1 MVMNKKILT
10 AIALSFLTAV
20 CGFSKN
26 RADVLDV
33 AEAVA
38 KKGERYV
45 AIEDYKGSVYIQ
57 GLAEMYLESSD
68 RYFKKS
74 VCGILDS
81 FVSGEIVSKGNF
93 ISYHKGGNALV
104 EMAAAGYEKYRMP
117 ALGTAD
123 KMWKEQ
129 NRNRDGL
136 MMPEWDYVKEKNSFF
151 IDVVLTVVP
160 YFLHSGLLSAN
171 QEYVD
176 YAAYAIKYAYET
188 LLDSTGLL
196 NQAIGCRR
204 QKEGEKTQD
213 CWSRGNG
220 WFSLA
225 MVQLMRHLPETHKDY
240 AAIRSIAKEFY
251 LAVLKYRNDEG
262 LWNQEMT
269 WPDSYTEIS
278 GSALLLY
285 GIGSAIEEG
294 VLPDTF
300 KADYLRSLK
309 SLLTYVSEDGDVGH
323 TCSGCLAYRNGTK
336 EDYASHLYYTNDAH
350 AFGPVL
356 LCLAQTLRNG
366 IRKVDLEKPLGHAI
380 REKLPSCHV
389 RYIGERK
396 GDIAWENDF
405 CTYRIYS
412 QQVKSKVS
420 SGVDYWGKYVDY
432 PVIEKWYERNGKGL
446 DYHTDR
452 GEGWDFYAVGR
463 SRGTGG
469 TGVYS
474 DGRLYVA
481 EPYSDYKIYSDSREL
496 IDFEL
501 TYLPYKAGEETIYET
516 KRIRMVLGT
525 HFYEVTSTIRTES
538 GKDAVLAVGI
548 TDFGNASVERNE
560 QKAMLSLDE
569 NISEK
574 DGNIGCAV
582 FASPDDLA
590 GFAKDGKDELLLLK
604 VKSGTPVRY
613 YVGTGW
619 SKDLRFDPYRS
630 KWPGIIKKA
639 TYSSLNEIY
648 N

>member
-1 MVMNKKILT
+1 MRGKVLILVF
-10 AIALSFLTAV
+10 LSFMTIAV
-20 CGFSKN
+20 GCGQG
-26 RADVLDV
+26 RVDVLDMAVSV
-33 AEAVA
+33 AE
-38 KKGERYV
+38 KGEKYV
-45 AIEDYKGSVYIQ
+45 AIEDYKGSVYVQ

-68 RYFKKS
+68 RYFKNA
-74 VCGILDS
+74 VYDILDS

-93 ISYHKGGNALV
+93 ISYSKGGNALV
-104 EMAAAGYEKYRMP
+104 EMAAAGNERYGQA
-117 ALGTAD
+117 ALSVAE
-123 KMWKEQ
+123 KMWNEQ

-151 IDVVLTVVP
+151 VDVVLTVVP
-160 YFLHSGLLSAN
+160 YFLHSGLISDN
-171 QEYVD
+171 QEYID
-176 YAAYAIKYAYET
+176 YAVYTMKYAFET

-196 NQAIGCRR
+196 NQAIGCRN
-204 QKEGEKTQD
+204 QEEGEKTQD

-225 MVQLMRHLPETHKDY
+225 MVQMMRNLPESHRDY
-240 AAIRSIAKEFY
+240 ATIRRIAKEFY

-294 VLPDTF
+294 ILPDTC
-300 KADYLRSLK
+300 KEDYLMSLK
-309 SLLTYVSEDGDVGH
+309 SLLTYVSKDGDVGH

-366 IRKVDLEKPLGHAI
+366 IRKIDMEQPLGHAI

-405 CTYRIYS
+405 CAYRIYS

-432 PVIEKWYERNGKGL
+432 PVIEKWYERNGKGV

-469 TGVYS
+469 SGVYA
-474 DGRLYVA
+474 DGQLYVA
-481 EPYSDYKIYSDSREL
+481 EPYSDYRIYSDSREL

-501 TYLPYKAGEETIYET
+501 TYPSYKAGEETVHET
-516 KRIRMVLGT
+516 KRIRMILGT

-538 GKDAVLAVGI
+538 GNDAVLAVGI
-548 TDFGNASVERNE
+548 TNFGNASVEKDE
-560 QKAMLSLDE
+560 GKAVLSLDE

-574 DGNIGCAV
+574 DGNLGCAV
-582 FASPDDLA
+582 FGSPDDFV

-630 KWPGIIKKA
+630 KWPGIIKKT

-648 N
+648 NY

>member
-136 MMPEWDYVKEKNSFF
+136 MMPAWDDVKKKNSFF

-160 YFLHSGLLSAN
+160 YFLHSGLLSDN

-176 YAAYAIKYAYET
+176 YAAYAMKYAYGT

-251 LAVLKYRNDEG
+251 LSVLKYRNDEG

-336 EDYASHLYYTNDAH
+336 ADYASHLYYTNDAH

-356 LCLAQTLRNG
+356 LCLAQTLRSD

-538 GKDAVLAVGI
+538 GNDAVLAVGI

-560 QKAMLSLDE
+560 QKVMLSLDE

-582 FASPDDLA
+582 FASSDDLA
-590 GFAKDGKDELLLLK
+590 GFAKDGNDELLLLK

-630 KWPGIIKKA
+630 KWPGIIKKT
-639 TYSSLNEIY
+639 TYNSLNEIY